1 MLKLGGGSK
10 CSPLLEGIS
19 RSLEVLGVP
28 HSVSWR
34 TPDGLLAVDVLIPRK
49 APEPPLALLVDG
61 PWHYQALPPYKPLGR
76 SELRNRLL
84 AARGYGVSVI
94 PWFDWDFVSS
104 QGREACLQFLR
115 DKLLPDF
122 PLPDPASGPLPQV

>member
-1 MLKLGGGSK
+1 MDCLE

-49 APEPPLALLVDG
+49 APLPPLALLVDG

-76 SELRNRLL
+76 SNLRNRLL
-84 AARGYGVSVI
+84 AGRGYDISVI
-94 PWFDWDFVSS
+94 PWFDWDLVSS
-104 QGREACLQFLR
+104 EGREACLQFLR
-115 DKLLPDF
+115 DKLKSVY
-122 PLPDPASGPLPQV
+122 PLPNRASGAQPQL